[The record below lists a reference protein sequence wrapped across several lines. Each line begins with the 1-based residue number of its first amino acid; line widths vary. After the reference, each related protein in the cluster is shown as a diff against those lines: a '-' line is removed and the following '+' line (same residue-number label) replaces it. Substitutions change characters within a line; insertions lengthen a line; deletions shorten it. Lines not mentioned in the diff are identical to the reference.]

1 MLHLWIGRAGAG
13 KTARILETMKK
24 NRTRRGQVL
33 IVPEH
38 VSHEAEVALCHAL
51 GDTAS
56 RNAEVLSL
64 RNLSGRVLGEVGG
77 LSDFT
82 LDGGGKLL
90 TMRMALQ
97 EVGSSLRVFDNPSRR
112 AAFLEQLVALMD
124 ELYAYEI
131 PPQELYARVQEAPGQ
146 EGDKLRDVA
155 LLYAAYDARLRS
167 GGRDARSRVQK
178 LRDALP
184 QASYLRGKDVYFDG
198 FSYFNKTEEGILLTA
213 LTQAESVTVTLLGD
227 RSAAEIFQNALRQR
241 QRLVRMAQQAGCRC
255 TMEFM
260 EPTGDTALAHLE
272 KYFFGAAAPTREG
285 GGDQVRLY
293 EATTAYAE
301 VEYVSA
307 RIRQMLRSGYRCRD
321 IAVTARDLTE
331 YAPVLEHIFARDGIP
346 VYISRRSDILQK
358 PPLLLALGALD
369 AVTGGFEY
377 EDMFRYLKT
386 GLAGIDRAE
395 CDQLE
400 NYVVLWEIRGKM
412 WLRDVPW
419 TANPDGYGAEMTPE
433 RRERLEEIN
442 AIREKVRLPLLP
454 LYENM
459 KAPSAAADKAAALY
473 RFAREAGVPQ
483 LLGQQAQ
490 ALMQSGRVQTAEE
503 YRQLWEIF
511 CGVLDQFAEI
521 LGDTALTGEEFCRM
535 LRLVLTQYS
544 VGTIPATLDQVKVSE
559 MTRADRRTVRALFL
573 LGCNDHLL
581 PRVDQAGGILNR
593 RDRAFL
599 QEHDLPLADATFDE
613 LDQELQNIYSTLTR
627 PTELL
632 HVSYPTVSLDGS
644 ALRPAFVVERIR
656 RLLPD
661 VALER
666 EDGEY
671 RLTVPATALEAA
683 GRCPDSALADY
694 FRADPRT
701 GAVLEA
707 IGRAKLLDRGRL
719 SPAAVRTLYGTQVQM
734 SASRMDRMKSCHF
747 GYFMEYGLRAK
758 ERKAAGFQAPEIG
771 TFIHYLLEN
780 VLRAVRDR
788 GGFDSVT
795 QPELDALVQRYIRE
809 YADTKIDRYSEKSAR
824 FRYLFERLQKTACAI
839 VNNVADE
846 MRRSDFKLMEF
857 ELSFG
862 GREADLPAVSV
873 EREDISLRL
882 VGKVDRVDGWVK
894 DGRLYLRVVDYKT
907 GRKSFSLSDVQYG
920 LGIQMLLYLFAL
932 EREGE
937 KHFGMPV
944 VPSGVLYL
952 PARDVIVSEK
962 RDASQAKIESDI
974 QKELRRSGL
983 VLEDAQVLRAMEH
996 DALEKPVY
1004 LPITLKKDGTITD
1017 GVATAHELGRLGRYT
1032 EHLLEQIAGE
1042 LARGN
1047 VDADPAYRTPQDG
1060 ACRWC
1065 AYASAC
1071 YFRPGSGTDRRRILK
1086 KASPAEVWQNI
1097 DEQLRKEARHD
1108 RSESDR

>member
-13 KTARILETMKK
+13 KTARVLETIKK
-24 NRTRRGQVL
+24 NRTRRGQIL

-97 EVGSSLRVFDNPSRR
+97 EVGSSLHVFNNPSRR
-112 AAFLEQLVALMD
+112 AAFLEQLVALVD

-131 PPQELYARVQEAPGQ
+131 PPQELYAQVQDVPGQ

-184 QASYLRGKDVYFDG
+184 QASYLQGKDVYFDG

-227 RSAAEIFQNALRQR
+227 RSATEIFQNALRQR
-241 QRLVRMAQQAGCRC
+241 QRLVRMAQQTGCRC

-260 EPTGDTALAHLE
+260 EPAGNTPLAHLE
-272 KYFFGAAAPTREG
+272 KYFFGAEAPTRSG
-285 GGDQVRLY
+285 GGNQVRLY
-293 EATTAYAE
+293 EATSAYAE

-307 RIRQMLRSGYRCRD
+307 QIRQMLRNGYRCRD
-321 IAVTARDLTE
+321 ITVTARDLTE

-346 VYISRRSDILQK
+346 VYMSRRSDILQK
-358 PPLLLALGALD
+358 PPLLLVLGALD

-395 CDQLE
+395 CDKLE

-459 KAPSAAADKAAALY
+459 KSPSAAADKAAALY
-473 RFAREAGVPQ
+473 RFARQAGVPQ

-511 CGVLDQFAEI
+511 CTVLDQFAEI

-581 PRVDQAGGILNR
+581 PRVDQAGGILDR

-599 QEHDLPLADATFDE
+599 REHDLPLADATFDE

-661 VALER
+661 VALVR

-683 GRCPDSALADY
+683 GRSPDSALAAY

-701 GAVLEA
+701 EPVLEA

-719 SPAAVRTLYGTQVQM
+719 SPAAVRTLYGNQVQM

-809 YADTKIDRYSEKSAR
+809 YADTRIDRYSEKSAR
-824 FRYLFERLQKTACAI
+824 FRYLFERLQRTACAI

-894 DGRLYLRVVDYKT
+894 DGKLYLRVVDYKT

-962 RDASQAKIESDI
+962 RDASPAKIESDI

-1097 DEQLRKEARHD
+1097 DEQLGKEARHD
-1108 RSESDR
+1108 RS

>member
-13 KTARILETMKK
+13 KTARVLETIKK
-24 NRTRRGQVL
+24 NRTRRGQIL

-97 EVGSSLRVFDNPSRR
+97 EVGSSLHVFNNPSRR
-112 AAFLEQLVALMD
+112 AAFLEQLVALVD

-131 PPQELYARVQEAPGQ
+131 PPQELYAQVQDVPGQ

-227 RSAAEIFQNALRQR
+227 RSATEIFQNALRQR
-241 QRLVRMAQQAGCRC
+241 QRLVRMAQQTGCRC

-260 EPTGDTALAHLE
+260 EPAGDTPLAHLE

-307 RIRQMLRSGYRCRD
+307 QIRQMLRNGYRCRD

-346 VYISRRSDILQK
+346 VYMSRRSDILQK
-358 PPLLLALGALD
+358 PPLLLVLGALD

-395 CDQLE
+395 CDKLE

-459 KAPSAAADKAAALY
+459 KSPSAAADKAAALY
-473 RFAREAGVPQ
+473 RFARQAGVPQ

-511 CGVLDQFAEI
+511 CTVLDQFAEI

-581 PRVDQAGGILNR
+581 PRVDQAGGILDR

-599 QEHDLPLADATFDE
+599 REHDLPLADATFDE

-661 VALER
+661 VALVR

-683 GRCPDSALADY
+683 GRSPDSALAAY

-701 GAVLEA
+701 EPVLEA

-719 SPAAVRTLYGTQVQM
+719 SPAAVRTLYGNQVQM

-809 YADTKIDRYSEKSAR
+809 YADTRIDRYSEKSAR
-824 FRYLFERLQKTACAI
+824 FRYLFERLQRTACAI

-894 DGRLYLRVVDYKT
+894 DGKLYLRVVDYKT

-962 RDASQAKIESDI
+962 RDASPAKIESDI

-1032 EHLLEQIAGE
+1032 EHLLKQIAGE

-1071 YFRPGSGTDRRRILK
+1071 YFRPGNGTDRRRILK

-1097 DEQLRKEARHD
+1097 DEQLGKEARHD
-1108 RSESDR
+1108 RS

>member
-13 KTARILETMKK
+13 KTARVLETIKK
-24 NRTRRGQVL
+24 NRTRRGQIL

-38 VSHEAEVALCHAL
+38 VSHEAEVALYHAL

-97 EVGSSLRVFDNPSRR
+97 EVGSSLHVFNNPSRR
-112 AAFLEQLVALMD
+112 AAFLEQLVALVD

-131 PPQELYARVQEAPGQ
+131 PPQELYAQVQDVPGQ

-227 RSAAEIFQNALRQR
+227 RSATEIFQNALRQR
-241 QRLVRMAQQAGCRC
+241 QRLVRRAQQTGCRC

-260 EPTGDTALAHLE
+260 EPAGNTPLAHLE

-307 RIRQMLRSGYRCRD
+307 QIRQMLRNGYRCRD

-346 VYISRRSDILQK
+346 VYMSRRSDILQK
-358 PPLLLALGALD
+358 PPLLLVLGALD

-395 CDQLE
+395 CDKLE

-459 KAPSAAADKAAALY
+459 KSPSAAADKAAALY
-473 RFAREAGVPQ
+473 RFARQAGVPQ

-511 CGVLDQFAEI
+511 CTVLDQFAEI

-559 MTRADRRTVRALFL
+559 MTRADRRTIRALFL

-581 PRVDQAGGILNR
+581 PRVDQAGGILDR

-599 QEHDLPLADATFDE
+599 REHDLPLADATFDE

-627 PTELL
+627 PTEML

-661 VALER
+661 VALVR

-683 GRCPDSALADY
+683 GRSPDSALAAY

-701 GAVLEA
+701 ESVLEA

-719 SPAAVRTLYGTQVQM
+719 SPAAVRTLY
-734 SASRMDRMKSCHF
+734 
-747 GYFMEYGLRAK
+747 
-758 ERKAAGFQAPEIG
+758 APRCRCP
-771 TFIHYLLEN
+771 LL
-780 VLRAVRDR
+780 VW
-788 GGFDSVT
+788 
-795 QPELDALVQRYIRE
+795 
-809 YADTKIDRYSEKSAR
+809 
-824 FRYLFERLQKTACAI
+824 TA
-839 VNNVADE
+839 
-846 MRRSDFKLMEF
+846 
-857 ELSFG
+857 
-862 GREADLPAVSV
+862 
-873 EREDISLRL
+873 
-882 VGKVDRVDGWVK
+882 
-894 DGRLYLRVVDYKT
+894 
-907 GRKSFSLSDVQYG
+907 
-920 LGIQMLLYLFAL
+920 
-932 EREGE
+932 
-937 KHFGMPV
+937 
-944 VPSGVLYL
+944 
-952 PARDVIVSEK
+952 
-962 RDASQAKIESDI
+962 
-974 QKELRRSGL
+974 
-983 VLEDAQVLRAMEH
+983 
-996 DALEKPVY
+996 
-1004 LPITLKKDGTITD
+1004 
-1017 GVATAHELGRLGRYT
+1017 
-1032 EHLLEQIAGE
+1032 
-1042 LARGN
+1042 
-1047 VDADPAYRTPQDG
+1047 
-1060 ACRWC
+1060 
-1065 AYASAC
+1065 
-1071 YFRPGSGTDRRRILK
+1071 
-1086 KASPAEVWQNI
+1086 
-1097 DEQLRKEARHD
+1097 
-1108 RSESDR
+1108 

>member
-13 KTARILETMKK
+13 KTARVLETIKK
-24 NRTRRGQVL
+24 NRTRRGQIL

-97 EVGSSLRVFDNPSRR
+97 EVGSSLHVFNNPSRR
-112 AAFLEQLVALMD
+112 AAFLEQLVALVD

-131 PPQELYARVQEAPGQ
+131 PPQELYAQVQDVPGQ

-184 QASYLRGKDVYFDG
+184 QASYLQGKDVYFDG

-227 RSAAEIFQNALRQR
+227 RSATEIFQNALRQR
-241 QRLVRMAQQAGCRC
+241 QRLVRMAQQTGCRC

-260 EPTGDTALAHLE
+260 EPAGNTPLAHLE
-272 KYFFGAAAPTREG
+272 KYFFGAEAPTCSG
-285 GGDQVRLY
+285 GGNQVRLY

-307 RIRQMLRSGYRCRD
+307 QIRQMLRNGYRCRD

-346 VYISRRSDILQK
+346 VYMSRRSDILQK
-358 PPLLLALGALD
+358 PPLLLVLGALD

-395 CDQLE
+395 CDKLE

-459 KAPSAAADKAAALY
+459 KSPSAAADKAAALY
-473 RFAREAGVPQ
+473 RFARQAGVPQ

-511 CGVLDQFAEI
+511 CTVLDQFAEI

-581 PRVDQAGGILNR
+581 PRVDQAGGILDR

-599 QEHDLPLADATFDE
+599 REHDLPLADATFDE

-661 VALER
+661 VALVR
-666 EDGEY
+666 EDGGY

-683 GRCPDSALADY
+683 GRSPDSALAAY

-701 GAVLEA
+701 EPVLEA

-719 SPAAVRTLYGTQVQM
+719 SPAAVRTLYGNQVQM

-809 YADTKIDRYSEKSAR
+809 YADTRIDRYSEKSAR
-824 FRYLFERLQKTACAI
+824 FRYLFERLQRTACAI

-894 DGRLYLRVVDYKT
+894 DGKLYLRVVDYKT

-962 RDASQAKIESDI
+962 RDASPAKIESDI

-1071 YFRPGSGTDRRRILK
+1071 YFRPGNGTDRRRILK

-1097 DEQLRKEARHD
+1097 DEQLGKEARHD
-1108 RSESDR
+1108 RS

>member
-13 KTARILETMKK
+13 KTARVLETIKK
-24 NRTRRGQVL
+24 NRTRRGQIL

-97 EVGSSLRVFDNPSRR
+97 EVGSSLHVFNNPSRR
-112 AAFLEQLVALMD
+112 AAFLEQLVALVD

-131 PPQELYARVQEAPGQ
+131 PPQELYAQVQDVPGQ

-227 RSAAEIFQNALRQR
+227 RSATEIFQNALRQR
-241 QRLVRMAQQAGCRC
+241 QRLVRMAQQTGCRC

-260 EPTGDTALAHLE
+260 EPAGNTPLAHLE
-272 KYFFGAAAPTREG
+272 KYLFGAAAPAREG

-307 RIRQMLRSGYRCRD
+307 QIRQMLRNGYRCRD

-346 VYISRRSDILQK
+346 VYMSRRSDILQK
-358 PPLLLALGALD
+358 PPLLLVLGALD

-395 CDQLE
+395 CDKLE

-459 KAPSAAADKAAALY
+459 KSPSAAADKAAALY
-473 RFAREAGVPQ
+473 RFARQAGVPQ

-511 CGVLDQFAEI
+511 CTVLDQFAEI

-581 PRVDQAGGILNR
+581 PRVDQAGGILDR

-599 QEHDLPLADATFDE
+599 REHDLLLADATFDE

-632 HVSYPTVSLDGS
+632 HVSYPIVSLDGS

-661 VALER
+661 VALVR

-683 GRCPDSALADY
+683 GRSPDSALAAY

-701 GAVLEA
+701 EPVLEA

-719 SPAAVRTLYGTQVQM
+719 SPAAVRTLYGNQVQM

-809 YADTKIDRYSEKSAR
+809 YADTRIDRYSEKSAR
-824 FRYLFERLQKTACAI
+824 FRYLFERLQRTACAI

-894 DGRLYLRVVDYKT
+894 DGKLYLRVVDYKT

-962 RDASQAKIESDI
+962 RDASPAKIESDI

-1065 AYASAC
+1065 AYTSAC
-1071 YFRPGSGTDRRRILK
+1071 YFHPGSGTDRRRILK

-1097 DEQLRKEARHD
+1097 DEQLGKEARHD
-1108 RSESDR
+1108 RS

>member
-13 KTARILETMKK
+13 KTARVLETIKK
-24 NRTRRGQVL
+24 NRTRRGQIL

-97 EVGSSLRVFDNPSRR
+97 EVGSSLHVFNNPSRR
-112 AAFLEQLVALMD
+112 AAFLEQLVALVD

-131 PPQELYARVQEAPGQ
+131 PPQELYAQVQDVPGQ

-184 QASYLRGKDVYFDG
+184 QASYLQGKDVYFDG

-227 RSAAEIFQNALRQR
+227 RSATEIFQNALRQR
-241 QRLVRMAQQAGCRC
+241 QRLVRMAQQTGCRC

-260 EPTGDTALAHLE
+260 EPAGDTPLAHLE

-307 RIRQMLRSGYRCRD
+307 QIRQMLRNGYRCRD

-346 VYISRRSDILQK
+346 VYMSRRSDILQK
-358 PPLLLALGALD
+358 PPLLLVLGALD

-395 CDQLE
+395 CDKLE

-459 KAPSAAADKAAALY
+459 KSPSAAADKAAALY
-473 RFAREAGVPQ
+473 RFARQAGVPQ

-511 CGVLDQFAEI
+511 CTVLDQFAEI

-581 PRVDQAGGILNR
+581 PRVDQAGGILDR

-599 QEHDLPLADATFDE
+599 REHDLPLADATFDE

-661 VALER
+661 VALVR

-683 GRCPDSALADY
+683 GRSPDSALAAY

-701 GAVLEA
+701 EPVLEA

-719 SPAAVRTLYGTQVQM
+719 SPAAVRTLYGNQVQM

-809 YADTKIDRYSEKSAR
+809 YADTRIDRYSEKSAR
-824 FRYLFERLQKTACAI
+824 FRYLFERLQRTACAI

-894 DGRLYLRVVDYKT
+894 DGKLYLRVVDYKT

-962 RDASQAKIESDI
+962 RDASPAKIESDI

-1071 YFRPGSGTDRRRILK
+1071 YFRPGNGTDRRRILK

-1097 DEQLRKEARHD
+1097 DEQLGKEARHD
-1108 RSESDR
+1108 RS

>member
-13 KTARILETMKK
+13 KTARVLETIKK
-24 NRTRRGQVL
+24 NRTRRGQIL

-97 EVGSSLRVFDNPSRR
+97 EVGSSLHVFNNPSRR
-112 AAFLEQLVALMD
+112 AAFLEQLVALVD

-131 PPQELYARVQEAPGQ
+131 PPQELYAQVQDVPGQ

-184 QASYLRGKDVYFDG
+184 QASYLQGKDVYFDG

-227 RSAAEIFQNALRQR
+227 RSATEIFQNALRQR
-241 QRLVRMAQQAGCRC
+241 QRLVRMAQQTGCRC

-260 EPTGDTALAHLE
+260 EPAGNTPLAHLE
-272 KYFFGAAAPTREG
+272 KYFFGAEAPTRSG
-285 GGDQVRLY
+285 GGNQVRLY

-307 RIRQMLRSGYRCRD
+307 QIRQMLRNGYRCRD

-346 VYISRRSDILQK
+346 VYMSRRSDILQK
-358 PPLLLALGALD
+358 PPLLLVLGALD

-395 CDQLE
+395 CDKLE

-459 KAPSAAADKAAALY
+459 KSPSAAADKAAALY
-473 RFAREAGVPQ
+473 RFARQAGVPQ

-511 CGVLDQFAEI
+511 CTVLDQFAEI

-581 PRVDQAGGILNR
+581 PRVDQAGGILDR

-599 QEHDLPLADATFDE
+599 REHDLPLADATFDE

-661 VALER
+661 VALVR

-683 GRCPDSALADY
+683 GRSPDSALAAY

-701 GAVLEA
+701 EPVLEA

-719 SPAAVRTLYGTQVQM
+719 SPAAVRTLYGNQVQM

-809 YADTKIDRYSEKSAR
+809 YADTRIDRYSEKSAR
-824 FRYLFERLQKTACAI
+824 FRYLFERLQRTACAI

-894 DGRLYLRVVDYKT
+894 DGKLYLRVVDYKT

-962 RDASQAKIESDI
+962 RDASPAKIESDI

-1032 EHLLEQIAGE
+1032 EHLLKQIAGE

-1071 YFRPGSGTDRRRILK
+1071 YFRPGSGTDCRRILK

-1097 DEQLRKEARHD
+1097 DEQLGKEARHD
-1108 RSESDR
+1108 RS

>member
-13 KTARILETMKK
+13 KTARVLETIKK
-24 NRTRRGQVL
+24 NRTRRGQIL

-97 EVGSSLRVFDNPSRR
+97 EVGSSLHVFNNPSRR
-112 AAFLEQLVALMD
+112 AAFLEQLVALVD

-131 PPQELYARVQEAPGQ
+131 PPQELYAQVQDVPGQ

-227 RSAAEIFQNALRQR
+227 RSATEIFQNALRQR
-241 QRLVRMAQQAGCRC
+241 QRLVRMAQQTGCRC

-260 EPTGDTALAHLE
+260 EPAGNTPLAHLE

-285 GGDQVRLY
+285 GGNQVRLY

-307 RIRQMLRSGYRCRD
+307 QIRQMLRNGYRCRD

-346 VYISRRSDILQK
+346 VYMSRRSDILQK
-358 PPLLLALGALD
+358 PPLLLVLGALD

-395 CDQLE
+395 CDKLE

-442 AIREKVRLPLLP
+442 AIREKVRLPLLL

-459 KAPSAAADKAAALY
+459 KSPSAAADKAAALY
-473 RFAREAGVPQ
+473 RFARQAGVPQ

-511 CGVLDQFAEI
+511 CTVLDQFAEI

-581 PRVDQAGGILNR
+581 PRVDQAGGILDR

-599 QEHDLPLADATFDE
+599 REHDLPLADATFDE

-661 VALER
+661 VALVR

-683 GRCPDSALADY
+683 GRSPDSALAAY

-701 GAVLEA
+701 EPVLEA

-719 SPAAVRTLYGTQVQM
+719 SPAAVRTLYGNQVQM

-795 QPELDALVQRYIRE
+795 QPELDTLVQRYIRE
-809 YADTKIDRYSEKSAR
+809 YADTRIDRYSEKSAR
-824 FRYLFERLQKTACAI
+824 FRYLFERLQRTACAI
-839 VNNVADE
+839 VNNVSDE

-894 DGRLYLRVVDYKT
+894 DGKLYLRVVDYKT

-962 RDASQAKIESDI
+962 RDASPAKIESDI

-1065 AYASAC
+1065 AYTSAC

-1097 DEQLRKEARHD
+1097 DEQLGKEARHD
-1108 RSESDR
+1108 RS

>member
-13 KTARILETMKK
+13 KTARVLETIKK
-24 NRTRRGQVL
+24 NRTRRGQIL

-97 EVGSSLRVFDNPSRR
+97 EVGSSLHVFNNPSRR
-112 AAFLEQLVALMD
+112 AAFLEQLVALVD

-131 PPQELYARVQEAPGQ
+131 PPQELYAQVQDVPGQ

-227 RSAAEIFQNALRQR
+227 RSATEIFQNALRQR
-241 QRLVRMAQQAGCRC
+241 QRLVRMAQQTGCRC

-260 EPTGDTALAHLE
+260 EPAGNTPLAHLE
-272 KYFFGAAAPTREG
+272 KYFFGAAAPAREG

-307 RIRQMLRSGYRCRD
+307 QIRQMLRNGYRCRD

-346 VYISRRSDILQK
+346 VYMSRRSDILQK
-358 PPLLLALGALD
+358 PPLLLVLGALD

-395 CDQLE
+395 CDKLE

-459 KAPSAAADKAAALY
+459 KSPSAAADKAAALY
-473 RFAREAGVPQ
+473 RFARQAGVPQ

-511 CGVLDQFAEI
+511 CTVLDQFAEI

-581 PRVDQAGGILNR
+581 PRVDQVGGILDR

-599 QEHDLPLADATFDE
+599 REHDLPLADATFDE

-661 VALER
+661 VALVR

-683 GRCPDSALADY
+683 GRSPDSALAAY

-701 GAVLEA
+701 EPVLEA

-719 SPAAVRTLYGTQVQM
+719 SPAAVRTLYGNQVQM

-809 YADTKIDRYSEKSAR
+809 YADTRIDRYSEKSAR
-824 FRYLFERLQKTACAI
+824 FRYLFERLQRTACAI

-894 DGRLYLRVVDYKT
+894 DGKLYLRVVDYKT

-962 RDASQAKIESDI
+962 RDASPAKIESDI

-1065 AYASAC
+1065 AYTSAC
-1071 YFRPGSGTDRRRILK
+1071 YFHPGSGTDRRRILK

-1097 DEQLRKEARHD
+1097 DEQLGKEARHD
-1108 RSESDR
+1108 RS

>member
-13 KTARILETMKK
+13 KTARVLETIKK
-24 NRTRRGQVL
+24 NRTRHGQIL

-97 EVGSSLRVFDNPSRR
+97 EVGSSLHVFNNPSRR
-112 AAFLEQLVALMD
+112 AAFLEQLVALVD

-131 PPQELYARVQEAPGQ
+131 PPQELYAQVQDVPGQ

-213 LTQAESVTVTLLGD
+213 LTQAESITVTLLGD
-227 RSAAEIFQNALRQR
+227 RSATEIFQNALRQR
-241 QRLVRMAQQAGCRC
+241 QRLVRMAQQTGCRC

-260 EPTGDTALAHLE
+260 EPAGNTPLAHLE
-272 KYFFGAAAPTREG
+272 KYFFGAEAPTREG

-307 RIRQMLRSGYRCRD
+307 QIRQMLRGGYRCRD

-346 VYISRRSDILQK
+346 VYMSRRSDILQK
-358 PPLLLALGALD
+358 PPLLLVLGALD

-395 CDQLE
+395 CDKLE

-459 KAPSAAADKAAALY
+459 KSPSAAADKAAALY
-473 RFAREAGVPQ
+473 RFARQAGVPQ

-511 CGVLDQFAEI
+511 CTVLDQFAEI

-581 PRVDQAGGILNR
+581 PRVDQAGGILDR

-599 QEHDLPLADATFDE
+599 REHDLPLADATFDE

-661 VALER
+661 VALVR

-683 GRCPDSALADY
+683 GRSPDSALAAY

-701 GAVLEA
+701 EPVLEA

-809 YADTKIDRYSEKSAR
+809 YADTRIDRYSEKSAR
-824 FRYLFERLQKTACAI
+824 FRYLFERLQRTACAI

-894 DGRLYLRVVDYKT
+894 DGKLYLRVVDYKT

-962 RDASQAKIESDI
+962 RDASPAKIESDI

-1004 LPITLKKDGTITD
+1004 LPITLKRDGTITD

-1042 LARGN
+1042 LSRGN

-1071 YFRPGSGTDRRRILK
+1071 YFHPGSGTDRRRILK

-1097 DEQLRKEARHD
+1097 DEQLGKEARHD
-1108 RSESDR
+1108 RS

>member
-13 KTARILETMKK
+13 KTARVLETIKK
-24 NRTRRGQVL
+24 NRTRHGQIL

-97 EVGSSLRVFDNPSRR
+97 EVGSSLHVFNNPSRR
-112 AAFLEQLVALMD
+112 AAFLEQLVALVD

-131 PPQELYARVQEAPGQ
+131 PPQELYAQVQDVPGQ

-227 RSAAEIFQNALRQR
+227 RSATEIFQNALRQR
-241 QRLVRMAQQAGCRC
+241 QRLVRMAQQTGCRC

-260 EPTGDTALAHLE
+260 EPAGDTPLAHLE

-293 EATTAYAE
+293 EATSAYAE

-307 RIRQMLRSGYRCRD
+307 QIRQMLRGGYRCRD

-346 VYISRRSDILQK
+346 VYMSRRSDILQK
-358 PPLLLALGALD
+358 PPLLLVLGALD

-395 CDQLE
+395 CDKLE

-459 KAPSAAADKAAALY
+459 KSPSAAADKAAALY
-473 RFAREAGVPQ
+473 RFARQAGVPQ

-511 CGVLDQFAEI
+511 CTVLDQFAEI

-581 PRVDQAGGILNR
+581 PRVDQAGGILDR

-599 QEHDLPLADATFDE
+599 REHDLPLADATFDE

-661 VALER
+661 VALVR

-683 GRCPDSALADY
+683 GRSPDSALAAY

-701 GAVLEA
+701 EPVLEA

-809 YADTKIDRYSEKSAR
+809 YADTRIDCYSEKSAR
-824 FRYLFERLQKTACAI
+824 FRYLFERLQRTACAI

-894 DGRLYLRVVDYKT
+894 DGKLYLRVVDYKT

-962 RDASQAKIESDI
+962 RDASAAKIESDI

-1042 LARGN
+1042 LSRGN

-1071 YFRPGSGTDRRRILK
+1071 YFHPGSGTDRRRILK

-1097 DEQLRKEARHD
+1097 DEQLGKEARHD
-1108 RSESDR
+1108 RS

>member
-13 KTARILETMKK
+13 KTARVLETIKK
-24 NRTRRGQVL
+24 NRTRRGQIL

-97 EVGSSLRVFDNPSRR
+97 EVGSSLHVFNNPSRR
-112 AAFLEQLVALMD
+112 AAFLEQLVALVD

-131 PPQELYARVQEAPGQ
+131 PPQELYAQVQDVPGQ

-227 RSAAEIFQNALRQR
+227 RSATEIFQNALRQR
-241 QRLVRMAQQAGCRC
+241 QRLMRMAQQTGCRC

-260 EPTGDTALAHLE
+260 EPAGNTPLAHLE
-272 KYFFGAAAPTREG
+272 KYFFGAEAPTRSG
-285 GGDQVRLY
+285 GGNQVRLY

-307 RIRQMLRSGYRCRD
+307 QIRQMLRNGYRCRD

-346 VYISRRSDILQK
+346 VYMSRRSDILQK
-358 PPLLLALGALD
+358 PPLLLVLGALD

-395 CDQLE
+395 CDKLE

-459 KAPSAAADKAAALY
+459 KSPSAAADKAAALY
-473 RFAREAGVPQ
+473 RFARQAGVPQ

-511 CGVLDQFAEI
+511 CTVLDQFAEI

-581 PRVDQAGGILNR
+581 PRVDQAGGILDR

-599 QEHDLPLADATFDE
+599 REHDLPLADATFDE

-661 VALER
+661 VALVR

-683 GRCPDSALADY
+683 GRSPDSALAAY

-701 GAVLEA
+701 EPVLEA

-719 SPAAVRTLYGTQVQM
+719 SPAAVRTLYGNQVQM

-795 QPELDALVQRYIRE
+795 QPELDTLVQRYIRE
-809 YADTKIDRYSEKSAR
+809 YADTRIDRYSEKSAR
-824 FRYLFERLQKTACAI
+824 FRYLFERLQRTACAI

-894 DGRLYLRVVDYKT
+894 DGKLYLRVVDYKT

-962 RDASQAKIESDI
+962 RDASPAKIESDI

-1097 DEQLRKEARHD
+1097 DEQLGKEARHD
-1108 RSESDR
+1108 RS

>member
-13 KTARILETMKK
+13 KTARVLETIKK
-24 NRTRRGQVL
+24 NRTRHGQIL

-97 EVGSSLRVFDNPSRR
+97 EVGSSLHVFNNPSRR
-112 AAFLEQLVALMD
+112 AAFLEQLVALVD

-131 PPQELYARVQEAPGQ
+131 PPQELYAQVQDVPGQ

-227 RSAAEIFQNALRQR
+227 RSATEIFQNALRQR
-241 QRLVRMAQQAGCRC
+241 QRLVRMAQQTGCRC

-260 EPTGDTALAHLE
+260 EPAGDTPLAHLE

-307 RIRQMLRSGYRCRD
+307 QIRQMLRNGYRCRD

-346 VYISRRSDILQK
+346 VYMSRRSDILQK
-358 PPLLLALGALD
+358 PPLLLVLGALD

-395 CDQLE
+395 CDKLE

-459 KAPSAAADKAAALY
+459 KSPSAAADKAAALY
-473 RFAREAGVPQ
+473 RFARQAGVPQ

-511 CGVLDQFAEI
+511 CTVLDQFAEI

-581 PRVDQAGGILNR
+581 PRVDQAGGILDR

-599 QEHDLPLADATFDE
+599 REHDLPLADATFDE

-683 GRCPDSALADY
+683 GRSPDSALAAY

-701 GAVLEA
+701 EPVLEA

-809 YADTKIDRYSEKSAR
+809 YADTRIDRYSEKSAR
-824 FRYLFERLQKTACAI
+824 FRYLFERLQRTACAI

-894 DGRLYLRVVDYKT
+894 DGNLYLRVVDYKT

-962 RDASQAKIESDI
+962 RDASPAKIESDI

-1071 YFRPGSGTDRRRILK
+1071 YFRPGSGTDRCRILK

-1097 DEQLRKEARHD
+1097 DEQLGKEARHD
-1108 RSESDR
+1108 RS

>member
-13 KTARILETMKK
+13 KTARVLETIKK
-24 NRTRRGQVL
+24 NRTRRGQIL

-97 EVGSSLRVFDNPSRR
+97 EVGSSLHVFNNPSRR
-112 AAFLEQLVALMD
+112 AAFLEQLVALVD

-131 PPQELYARVQEAPGQ
+131 PPQELYAQVQDVPGQ

-227 RSAAEIFQNALRQR
+227 RSATEIFQNALRQR
-241 QRLVRMAQQAGCRC
+241 QRLVRMAQQTGCRC

-260 EPTGDTALAHLE
+260 EPAGNTPLAHLE

-285 GGDQVRLY
+285 DGDQVRLY

-307 RIRQMLRSGYRCRD
+307 QIRQMLRNGYRCRD

-346 VYISRRSDILQK
+346 VYMSRRSDILQK
-358 PPLLLALGALD
+358 PPLLLVLGALD

-395 CDQLE
+395 CDKLE

-459 KAPSAAADKAAALY
+459 KSPSAAADKAAALY
-473 RFAREAGVPQ
+473 RFARQAGVPQ

-511 CGVLDQFAEI
+511 CTVLDQFAEI

-581 PRVDQAGGILNR
+581 PRVDQAGGILDR

-599 QEHDLPLADATFDE
+599 REHDLPLADATFDE

-661 VALER
+661 VALVR

-683 GRCPDSALADY
+683 GRSPDSALAAY

-701 GAVLEA
+701 EPVLEA

-719 SPAAVRTLYGTQVQM
+719 SPAAVRTLYGNQVQM

-809 YADTKIDRYSEKSAR
+809 YADTRIDRYSEKSAR
-824 FRYLFERLQKTACAI
+824 FRYLFERLQRTACAI

-894 DGRLYLRVVDYKT
+894 DGKLYLRVVDYKT

-962 RDASQAKIESDI
+962 RDASPAKIESDI

-1065 AYASAC
+1065 AYTSAC
-1071 YFRPGSGTDRRRILK
+1071 YFHPGSGTDRRRILK

-1097 DEQLRKEARHD
+1097 DEQLGKEARHD
-1108 RSESDR
+1108 RS

>member
-13 KTARILETMKK
+13 KTARVLETIKK
-24 NRTRRGQVL
+24 NRTRRGQIL

-97 EVGSSLRVFDNPSRR
+97 EVGSSLHVFNNPSRR
-112 AAFLEQLVALMD
+112 AAFLEQLVALVD

-131 PPQELYARVQEAPGQ
+131 PPQELYAQVQDVPGQ

-227 RSAAEIFQNALRQR
+227 RSATEIFQNALRQR
-241 QRLVRMAQQAGCRC
+241 QRLVRMAQQTGCRC

-260 EPTGDTALAHLE
+260 EPAGDTPLAHLE

-293 EATTAYAE
+293 EATSAYAE

-307 RIRQMLRSGYRCRD
+307 QIRQMLRGGYRCRD

-346 VYISRRSDILQK
+346 VYMSRRSDILQK
-358 PPLLLALGALD
+358 PPLLLVLGALD

-395 CDQLE
+395 CDKLE

-459 KAPSAAADKAAALY
+459 KSPSAAADKAAALY
-473 RFAREAGVPQ
+473 RFARQAGVPQ

-511 CGVLDQFAEI
+511 CTVLDQFAEI

-581 PRVDQAGGILNR
+581 PRVDQAGGILDR

-599 QEHDLPLADATFDE
+599 REHDLPLADATFDE

-661 VALER
+661 VALVR

-683 GRCPDSALADY
+683 GRSPDSALAAY

-701 GAVLEA
+701 EPVLEA

-809 YADTKIDRYSEKSAR
+809 YADTRIDRYSEKSAR

-894 DGRLYLRVVDYKT
+894 DGKLYLRVVDYKT

-962 RDASQAKIESDI
+962 RDASAAKIESDI

-1042 LARGN
+1042 LSRGN

-1071 YFRPGSGTDRRRILK
+1071 YFHPGSGTDRRRILK

-1097 DEQLRKEARHD
+1097 DEQLGKEARHD
-1108 RSESDR
+1108 RS

>member
-13 KTARILETMKK
+13 KTARVLETIKK
-24 NRTRRGQVL
+24 NRTRRGQIL

-97 EVGSSLRVFDNPSRR
+97 EVGSSLHVFNNPSRR
-112 AAFLEQLVALMD
+112 AAFLEQLVALVD

-131 PPQELYARVQEAPGQ
+131 PPQELYAQVQDVPGQ

-227 RSAAEIFQNALRQR
+227 RSATEIFQNALRQR
-241 QRLVRMAQQAGCRC
+241 QRLVRMAQQTGCRC

-260 EPTGDTALAHLE
+260 EPAGDTPLAHLE

-293 EATTAYAE
+293 EATSAYAE

-307 RIRQMLRSGYRCRD
+307 QIRQMLRGGYRCRD

-346 VYISRRSDILQK
+346 VYMSRRSDILQK
-358 PPLLLALGALD
+358 PPLLLVLGALD

-395 CDQLE
+395 CDKLE

-459 KAPSAAADKAAALY
+459 KSPSAAADKAAALY
-473 RFAREAGVPQ
+473 RFARQAGVPQ

-511 CGVLDQFAEI
+511 CTVLDQFAEI

-581 PRVDQAGGILNR
+581 PRVDQAGGILDR

-599 QEHDLPLADATFDE
+599 REHDLPLADATFDE

-661 VALER
+661 VALVR

-683 GRCPDSALADY
+683 GRSPDSALAAY

-701 GAVLEA
+701 ESVLEA

-809 YADTKIDRYSEKSAR
+809 YADTRIDRYSEKSAR
-824 FRYLFERLQKTACAI
+824 FRYLFERLQRTACAI

-894 DGRLYLRVVDYKT
+894 DGKLYLRVVDYKT

-962 RDASQAKIESDI
+962 RDASPAKIESDI

-1004 LPITLKKDGTITD
+1004 LPITLKRDGTITD

-1042 LARGN
+1042 LSRGN

-1071 YFRPGSGTDRRRILK
+1071 YFHPGSGTDRRRILK

-1097 DEQLRKEARHD
+1097 DEQLGKEARHD
-1108 RSESDR
+1108 RS

>member
-13 KTARILETMKK
+13 KTARVLETIKK
-24 NRTRRGQVL
+24 NRTRRGQIL

-97 EVGSSLRVFDNPSRR
+97 EVGSSLHVFNNPSRR
-112 AAFLEQLVALMD
+112 AAFLEQLVALVD

-131 PPQELYARVQEAPGQ
+131 PPQELYAQVQDVPGQ

-227 RSAAEIFQNALRQR
+227 RSATEIFQNALRQR
-241 QRLVRMAQQAGCRC
+241 QRLVRMAQQTGCRC

-260 EPTGDTALAHLE
+260 EPAGDTPLAHLE

-307 RIRQMLRSGYRCRD
+307 QIRQMLRNGYRCRD

-346 VYISRRSDILQK
+346 VYMSRRSDILQK
-358 PPLLLALGALD
+358 PPLLLVLGALD

-395 CDQLE
+395 CDKLE

-419 TANPDGYGAEMTPE
+419 TASPDGYGAEMTPE

-459 KAPSAAADKAAALY
+459 KSPSAAADKAAALY
-473 RFAREAGVPQ
+473 RFARQAGVPQ
-483 LLGQQAQ
+483 LLGQQTQ
-490 ALMQSGRVQTAEE
+490 ALMQFGRVQTAEE

-511 CGVLDQFAEI
+511 CTVLNQFAEI

-581 PRVDQAGGILNR
+581 PRVDQAGGILDR

-599 QEHDLPLADATFDE
+599 REHDLPLADATFDE

-683 GRCPDSALADY
+683 GRSPDSALAAY

-701 GAVLEA
+701 EPVLEA

-719 SPAAVRTLYGTQVQM
+719 SPAAVRTLYGNQVQM

-809 YADTKIDRYSEKSAR
+809 YADTRIDRYSEKSAR
-824 FRYLFERLQKTACAI
+824 FRYLFERLQRTACAI

-894 DGRLYLRVVDYKT
+894 DGKLYLRVVDYKT

-962 RDASQAKIESDI
+962 RDASPAKIESDI

-1071 YFRPGSGTDRRRILK
+1071 YFRPGSGTDHRRILK

-1097 DEQLRKEARHD
+1097 DEQLGKEARHD
-1108 RSESDR
+1108 RS

>member
-13 KTARILETMKK
+13 KTARVLETIKK
-24 NRTRRGQVL
+24 NRIRRGQIL

-97 EVGSSLRVFDNPSRR
+97 EVGSSLHVFNNPSRR
-112 AAFLEQLVALMD
+112 AAFLEQLVALVD

-131 PPQELYARVQEAPGQ
+131 PPQELYAQVQDVPGQ

-227 RSAAEIFQNALRQR
+227 RSATEIFQNALRQR
-241 QRLVRMAQQAGCRC
+241 QRLVRMAQQTGCRC

-260 EPTGDTALAHLE
+260 EPAGNTPLAHLE
-272 KYFFGAAAPTREG
+272 KCFFGAEAPTRSG
-285 GGDQVRLY
+285 GGNQVRLY

-307 RIRQMLRSGYRCRD
+307 QIRQMLRNGYRCRD

-346 VYISRRSDILQK
+346 VYMSRRSDILQK
-358 PPLLLALGALD
+358 PPLLLVLGALD

-395 CDQLE
+395 CDKLE

-459 KAPSAAADKAAALY
+459 KSPSAAADKAAALY
-473 RFAREAGVPQ
+473 RFARQAGVPQ

-511 CGVLDQFAEI
+511 CTVLDQFAEI

-581 PRVDQAGGILNR
+581 PRVDQAGGILDR

-599 QEHDLPLADATFDE
+599 REHDLPLADATFDE

-656 RLLPD
+656 RLLLD
-661 VALER
+661 VALVR

-683 GRCPDSALADY
+683 GRSPDSALAAY

-701 GAVLEA
+701 EPVLEA

-824 FRYLFERLQKTACAI
+824 FRYLFERLQRTACAI

-894 DGRLYLRVVDYKT
+894 DGKLYLRVVDYKT

-962 RDASQAKIESDI
+962 RDASPAKIESDI

-1097 DEQLRKEARHD
+1097 DEQLGKEARHD
-1108 RSESDR
+1108 RS

>member
-13 KTARILETMKK
+13 KTARVLETIKK
-24 NRTRRGQVL
+24 NRTRRGQIL

-97 EVGSSLRVFDNPSRR
+97 EVGSSLHVFNNPSRR
-112 AAFLEQLVALMD
+112 AAFLEQLVALVD

-131 PPQELYARVQEAPGQ
+131 PPQELYAQVQDVPGQ

-227 RSAAEIFQNALRQR
+227 RSATEIFQNALRQR
-241 QRLVRMAQQAGCRC
+241 QRLVRMAQQTGCRC

-260 EPTGDTALAHLE
+260 EPAGNTPLAHLE

-293 EATTAYAE
+293 EATSAYAE

-307 RIRQMLRSGYRCRD
+307 QIRQMLRSGYRCRD

-346 VYISRRSDILQK
+346 VYMSRRSDILQK
-358 PPLLLALGALD
+358 PPLLLVLGALD

-395 CDQLE
+395 CDKLE

-459 KAPSAAADKAAALY
+459 KSPSAAADKAAALY
-473 RFAREAGVPQ
+473 RFARQAGVPQ

-511 CGVLDQFAEI
+511 CTVLDQFAEI

-581 PRVDQAGGILNR
+581 PRVDQAGGILDR

-599 QEHDLPLADATFDE
+599 REHDLPLADATFDE

-661 VALER
+661 VALVR

-683 GRCPDSALADY
+683 GRSPDSALAAY

-701 GAVLEA
+701 EPVLEA

-719 SPAAVRTLYGTQVQM
+719 SPAAVRTLYGNQVQM

-809 YADTKIDRYSEKSAR
+809 YADTRIDRYSEKSAR
-824 FRYLFERLQKTACAI
+824 FRYLFERLQRTACAI

-894 DGRLYLRVVDYKT
+894 DGKLYLRVVDYKT

-944 VPSGVLYL
+944 VPAGVLYL

-962 RDASQAKIESDI
+962 RDASPAKIESDI

-1042 LARGN
+1042 LSRGN

-1071 YFRPGSGTDRRRILK
+1071 YFRPGSGMDRRRILK

-1097 DEQLRKEARHD
+1097 DEQLGKEARHD
-1108 RSESDR
+1108 RS